1 MGDDVSRMRVDYD
14 RATLTE
20 ADLAATPLAQF
31 TRWFDAAVAA
41 GVPEPNA
48 MIAATADATGAP
60 SARTVLLKGVDAR
73 GFTFFTNLGSRKST
87 DLAVNPAISLVFP
100 WIAMQ
105 RQVIVIGRVEVV
117 PRDEAAAYF
126 ATRPYGSRIG
136 AWASRQSSPVTRE
149 ELDARYAERAAMW
162 PDDVPLPEFW
172 GGWLVRAHS
181 VEFWQGR
188 SSRLHDR
195 LRYVTAGSA
204 APSTAP
210 LDAASAWC
218 VERLSP

>member
-136 AWASRQSSPVTRE
+136 
-149 ELDARYAERAAMW
+149 ERAAMW

>member
-1 MGDDVSRMRVDYD
+1 MRVDYD

-20 ADLAATPLAQF
+20 ADLAATPLEQF
-31 TRWFDAAVAA
+31 GRWFDEATAA

-48 MIAATADATGAP
+48 MVAATADATGAP

-73 GFTFFTNLGSRKST
+73 GFTFFTNLGSRKSA
-87 DLAVNPAISLVFP
+87 DLAANPAISLVFP

-105 RQVIVIGRVEVV
+105 RQVIVIGRVEQV

-126 ATRPYGSRIG
+126 ATRPHGSRIG
-136 AWASRQSSPVTRE
+136 AWASRQSSPVTRD
-149 ELDARYAERAAMW
+149 ELEARYADLAATW

-195 LRYVTAGSA
+195 LRYVTVEA
-204 APSTAP
+204 ASTAAAP
-210 LDAASAWC
+210 LDAVAAWR